1 MAEGCDIFIHWRVC
15 YDHIFRRS
23 DSGVQPLPL
32 FFFIIRRW
40 IRKEKANKNIFLPER
55 SPWGGLLILSRN
67 EGIIMARQIFI
78 VNAFVVDANGTFNNI
93 QGYPK
98 TFDSRSYQGDID
110 KTQRRAEGDLCDA
123 GADMCKIDTRQVQTA
138 TLSTVDGFL
147 IERKTMGG
155 LVEPE
160 PNAAE

>member
-1 MAEGCDIFIHWRVC
+1 
-15 YDHIFRRS
+15 
-23 DSGVQPLPL
+23 
-32 FFFIIRRW
+32 
-40 IRKEKANKNIFLPER
+40 
-55 SPWGGLLILSRN
+55 
-67 EGIIMARQIFI
+67 MARQIFI

-98 TFDSRSYQGDID
+98 TFDSRSYQGNID

-123 GADMCKIDTRQVQTA
+123 WADMCKIDTRQVQTA

-155 LVEPE
+155 MVEPE